1 MKEITFYKMVATGND
16 FVVVDNRKK
25 IISNAATFAR
35 EVCARHTGIGGDGVL
50 LLENVG
56 AGSPRPEGRGNLA
69 PTTRVDY
76 GVRIFNS
83 DGSEAE
89 ACGNGF
95 RCIALA
101 AREKFGFPKK
111 QRFESLA
118 GIVEA
123 DVKDGRVSVGLMEPR
138 DSSGRE
144 KIQINGRTLHY
155 YFVRVGV
162 PHAVIFVEGLAKIPV
177 LELGRQIRSH
187 PKFKP
192 AGTNVNFVE
201 VNGSNSIKVETYE
214 RGVEANTLAC
224 GTGST
229 ASALVSARVGYVK
242 PPVRVKT
249 RSGEILTIDFEMK
262 GEKIQNVSLEG
273 EARLVFEGKWKS

>member
-1 MKEITFYKMVATGND
+1 MKEITFYKMVAKGND

-25 IISNAATFAR
+25 IVSDARAFAQA
-35 EVCARHTGIGGDGVL
+35 VCARHTGIGGDGVL
-50 LLENVG
+50 LLED
-56 AGSPRPEGRGNLA
+56 SKK
-69 PTTRVDY
+69 VDY
-76 GVRIFNS
+76 KMRIINS

-95 RCIALA
+95 RCIALL

-118 GIVEA
+118 GIVDA
-123 DVKDGRVSVGLMEPR
+123 DARGGRVRVGLMEPEGFSDR
-138 DSSGRE
+138 QTIQVNGRE
-144 KIQINGRTLHY
+144 LHY
-155 YFVRVGV
+155 CFVRVGV
-162 PHAVIFVEGLAKIPV
+162 PHVVIFVEGLAKIPV
-177 LELGRQIRSH
+177 LELGKEIRYH
-187 PKFKP
+187 PRFVP

-229 ASALVSARVGYVK
+229 ASAVVSALAGYVR

-249 RSGEILTIDFEMK
+249 RGGEILTIDFEKK